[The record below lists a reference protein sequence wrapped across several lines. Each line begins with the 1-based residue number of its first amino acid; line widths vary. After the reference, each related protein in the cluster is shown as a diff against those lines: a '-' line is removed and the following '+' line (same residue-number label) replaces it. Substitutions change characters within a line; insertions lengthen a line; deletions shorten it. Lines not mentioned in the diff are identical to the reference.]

1 MRFDILGP
9 LEVVGDDG
17 AIELPPGRARTLLL
31 LMLTRPN
38 EALTIDALV
47 DELWNGNAPP
57 SAGKIV
63 QGYVGQLRRALGT
76 ERITTRGH
84 AYLIR
89 LDAGELDVQ
98 LVEALRAESRTQR
111 DDRRAETLRQA
122 QAQFRGRALDDA
134 GDEPFATAERHR
146 STISGSRSS
155 PSASM
160 PSSRSVGTR
169 ISSPSSSEPPP
180 TTRWTSGYAAS

>member
-31 LMLTRPN
+31 FMLTRPN

-63 QGYVGQLRRALGT
+63 RATSGSSGEHSAPNGARHAATRIDPPRGRRARV
-76 ERITTRGH
+76 E
-84 AYLIR
+84 
-89 LDAGELDVQ
+89 
-98 LVEALRAESRTQR
+98 LVEALRAESRTQG

-122 QAQFRGRALDDA
+122 QARFRGRALDDA

-146 STISGSRSS
+146 LDDLRVAIRAERVEAELALGRHTDLVPELERAVADH
-155 PSASM
+155 PLDE
-160 PSSRSVGTR
+160 RL
-169 ISSPSSSEPPP
+169 
-180 TTRWTSGYAAS
+180 AAS

>member
-17 AIELPPGRARTLLL
+17 VIELPPGRARTLLL

-38 EALTIDALV
+38 EAPTIDALV

-89 LDAGELDVQ
+89 LEAGELDVE
-98 LVEALRAESRTQR
+98 LVEALRAESPRRGMIDGR
-111 DDRRAETLRQA
+111 DVRPA

-146 STISGSRSS
+146 LDDLRVAILAERVEADSRS
-155 PSASM
+155 A
-160 PSSRSVGTR
+160 GTR
-169 ISSPSSSEPPP
+169 ISSPSSSEPSP